1 MTQSRKFSF
10 QRMMMVVRFYMPSFR
25 LAFILY
31 PAVSLTIG
39 ILTTLLNQWEIGII
53 FSGLLS
59 LILSVMLYFFPLF
72 YCRNASPVV
81 RTMLPATAAEKM
93 TVLAV
98 ACLIINPILVYLPNM
113 AASQILGLYCE
124 PSEFLKLAGSLNTY
138 SFSSKSLATVVNA
151 FPPLVT
157 CMFIV
162 ATRIRNTIGMAIGMT
177 ILTIVVYSVIA
188 GISGAVMA
196 IHGTLN
202 DIASNPDFARV
213 ASDPDNPE
221 FPGMVLRNLMP
232 LLYTLAAVA
241 VSYTV
246 LMLTLA
252 YRKMKSLQF

>member
-1 MTQSRKFSF
+1 MTQSRKLSF
-10 QRMMMVVRFYMPSFR
+10 RRMMMVVRFYMPSFR
-25 LAFILY
+25 LALILY

-39 ILTTLLNQWEIGII
+39 ILTTLLNQWELGIF

-124 PSEFLKLAGSLNTY
+124 PSEFLKLADSLNTY
-138 SFSSKSLATVVNA
+138 SLSFKSLATVTNA

-213 ASDPDNPE
+213 ASDPANPE

-241 VSYTV
+241 VCYTV